1 MATPV
6 DEKISELTKL
16 LGPEMMQDV
25 LLTVIQKEKMAEQSG
40 FVAKEAK
47 SLDDMTPEEIIEYG
61 LAKKERQEQEAKE
74 KEAKESSMADEMKA
88 MREEMK
94 GHMEKMN
101 QFIGQMAGK
110 KPASSSEEEEDE
122 KKKEDA
128 PVAAVTK
135 EALPDPQTDT
145 ILKAINAQTA
155 VLKELK
161 GRVDLI
167 EKAWQE
173 APPAI
178 RSGGRPSQSSGNV
191 LNGVALTE
199 KEAQGQ
205 TNGMEGSYNGLID
218 FIVPKPGA

>member
-6 DEKISELTKL
+6 EEKISELTKL
-16 LGPEMMQDV
+16 LGPDAMQDV
-25 LLTVIQKEKMAEQSG
+25 LMQVIQKEKMAEGMG

-47 SLDDMTPEEIIEYG
+47 SLDSMTPEEIIEYG
-61 LAKKERQEQEAKE
+61 LALKERQEQEAKE
-74 KEAKESSMADEMKA
+74 KEAKKAEETTSMAQEMKA

-94 GHMEKMN
+94 GFMERFGKM
-101 QFIGQMAGK
+101 GK
-110 KPASSSEEEEDE
+110 KPAGEDDEEEDE

-128 PVAAVTK
+128 PAAVVK
-135 EALPDPQTDT
+135 EATQPDPQADT

-178 RSGGRPSQSSGNV
+178 RSGGRPSQSNGNV
-191 LNGVALTE
+191 VNGTVLTE
-199 KEAQGQ
+199 KEAQGH
-205 TNGMEGSYNGLID
+205 TNGLEGSYNGLID

>member
-6 DEKISELTKL
+6 EEKISELTKL
-16 LGPEMMQDV
+16 LGPDAMQDV
-25 LLTVIQKEKMAEQSG
+25 LMQVIQKEKMAEGMG

-47 SLDDMTPEEIIEYG
+47 SLDAMTADEIIEYG
-61 LAKKERQEQEAKE
+61 LAMKERQEQEAKE
-74 KEAKESSMADEMKA
+74 KEAKKAEETTSMADEMKA

-94 GHMEKMN
+94 GFMERFGKM
-101 QFIGQMAGK
+101 GK
-110 KPASSSEEEEDE
+110 KPAGEDEEEDE

-128 PVAAVTK
+128 PAAVVK
-135 EALPDPQTDT
+135 EATQPDPQTDV
-145 ILKAINAQTA
+145 ILKAINAQTT
-155 VLKELK
+155 VLKELQ
-161 GRVDLI
+161 GRVTLI

-178 RSGGRPSQSSGNV
+178 RSGGRPSQSNGNV

-205 TNGMEGSYNGLID
+205 TNGLEGSYNGLID

>member
-6 DEKISELTKL
+6 EEKISELTKL
-16 LGPEMMQDV
+16 LGPDAMQDV
-25 LLTVIQKEKMAEQSG
+25 LMQVIQKEKMAEGMG

-47 SLDDMTPEEIIEYG
+47 SLDSMTPEEIIEYG
-61 LAKKERQEQEAKE
+61 LALKERQEQEAKE
-74 KEAKESSMADEMKA
+74 KEAKKADETTSMADEMKA

-94 GHMEKMN
+94 GFMER
-101 QFIGQMAGK
+101 FGK
-110 KPASSSEEEEDE
+110 KPAKPEDDEEDDE

-135 EALPDPQTDT
+135 EALPDPQTDV
-145 ILKAINAQTA
+145 ILKAINAQTT
-155 VLKELK
+155 VLKELQ
-161 GRVDLI
+161 GRVTLI

-178 RSGGRPSQSSGNV
+178 RSGGRPSQSSNNIP
-191 LNGVALTE
+191 NGVALTE

-218 FIVPKPGA
+218 FIVPKPNGA

>member
-6 DEKISELTKL
+6 EEKISELTKL
-16 LGPEMMQDV
+16 LGPDAMQDV
-25 LLTVIQKEKMAEQSG
+25 LMQVIQKEKMAEGMG

-61 LAKKERQEQEAKE
+61 LALKERQEQEAKE

-94 GHMEKMN
+94 GYMEKMN

-128 PVAAVTK
+128 PVVK
-135 EALPDPQTDT
+135 EATQPDPQTDV
-145 ILKAINAQTA
+145 ILKAINAQTT
-155 VLKELK
+155 VLKELQ
-161 GRVDLI
+161 GRVTLI

-178 RSGGRPSQSSGNV
+178 RSGGRPSQSNGNV
-191 LNGVALTE
+191 LNGMALTE

-218 FIVPKPGA
+218 FIVPKPNGA

>member
-1 MATPV
+1 
-6 DEKISELTKL
+6 
-16 LGPEMMQDV
+16 
-25 LLTVIQKEKMAEQSG
+25 
-40 FVAKEAK
+40 
-47 SLDDMTPEEIIEYG
+47 
-61 LAKKERQEQEAKE
+61 
-74 KEAKESSMADEMKA
+74 MADEVKA

-94 GHMEKMN
+94 GYMEKMG
-101 QFIGQMAGK
+101 QFMGQMAGK

-128 PVAAVTK
+128 PAAVVK
-135 EALPDPQTDT
+135 EATQPDPQTDV
-145 ILKAINAQTA
+145 ILKAINAQTT

-178 RSGGRPSQSSGNV
+178 RSGGRPSQSNGNV

-205 TNGMEGSYNGLID
+205 TNGMEGSYNELVS
-218 FIVPKPGA
+218 FLVPKPGA

>member
-6 DEKISELTKL
+6 EEKISELTKL
-16 LGPEMMQDV
+16 LGPDAMQDV
-25 LLTVIQKEKMAEQSG
+25 LMQVIQKEKMAEGMG

-47 SLDDMTPEEIIEYG
+47 TLDSMTPEEIIEYG
-61 LAKKERQEQEAKE
+61 LAMKERQEKEAKE
-74 KEAKESSMADEMKA
+74 KEAKESSMADEVKA
-88 MREEMK
+88 LREEMK
-94 GHMEKMN
+94 GFMER
-101 QFIGQMAGK
+101 FGK
-110 KPASSSEEEEDE
+110 KPDKPEDDEEDE

-135 EALPDPQTDT
+135 EAQPDPQTDV

-155 VLKELK
+155 VLKELQ
-161 GRVDLI
+161 GRVTLI

-178 RSGGRPSQSSGNV
+178 RSGGRPSQSNGNV
-191 LNGVALTE
+191 LNGMALTE

>member
-6 DEKISELTKL
+6 EEKISELTKL
-16 LGPEMMQDV
+16 LGPDAMQDV
-25 LLTVIQKEKMAEQSG
+25 LMQVIQKEKMAEGMG

-47 SLDDMTPEEIIEYG
+47 SLDAMTADEIIEYG
-61 LAKKERQEQEAKE
+61 LALKERQEQEAKE

-94 GHMEKMN
+94 GYMEKMG
-101 QFIGQMAGK
+101 QMMGQMAGK
-110 KPASSSEEEEDE
+110 KPTSSDEEEEDE

-128 PVAAVTK
+128 PAAVAK
-135 EALPDPQTDT
+135 EAQPDPQTDT

-161 GRVDLI
+161 GRVEVI

-178 RSGGRPSQSSGNV
+178 RSGGRPSQSNNNV

-205 TNGMEGSYNGLID
+205 TSGLEGSYNGLLD
-218 FIVPKPGA
+218 FIIPKPGV

>member
-47 SLDDMTPEEIIEYG
+47 TLDDMTPEEIIEYG
-61 LAKKERQEQEAKE
+61 LAMKERQEKEAKE
-74 KEAKESSMADEMKA
+74 KEAKESSMADEVKA
-88 MREEMK
+88 LREEMK
-94 GHMEKMN
+94 GFMER
-101 QFIGQMAGK
+101 FGK
-110 KPASSSEEEEDE
+110 RPAKPEDDEEDE
-122 KKKEDA
+122 KKKEDE

-135 EALPDPQTDT
+135 EAAQPDPQTDV
-145 ILKAINAQTA
+145 ILKAINAQTT
-155 VLKELK
+155 VLKELQ
-161 GRVDLI
+161 GRVTLI

-178 RSGGRPSQSSGNV
+178 RSGGRPSQSNGNV
-191 LNGVALTE
+191 LNGMALTE

-218 FIVPKPGA
+218 FIVPKPNGA

>member
-6 DEKISELTKL
+6 EEKISELTKL
-16 LGPEMMQDV
+16 LGPDAMQDV
-25 LLTVIQKEKMAEQSG
+25 LMQVIQKEKMAEGMG

-47 SLDDMTPEEIIEYG
+47 SLDSMTPEEIIEYG
-61 LAKKERQEQEAKE
+61 LAMKERQEQEAKE

-94 GHMEKMN
+94 GYMEKMN

-128 PVAAVTK
+128 PVVK
-135 EALPDPQTDT
+135 EATQPDPQTDV
-145 ILKAINAQTA
+145 ILKAINAQTT
-155 VLKELK
+155 VLKELQ
-161 GRVDLI
+161 GRVTLI

-173 APPAI
+173 APPVV
-178 RSGGRPSQSSGNV
+178 RSGGRPSQSSNNIP
-191 LNGVALTE
+191 NGVALTE

>member
-6 DEKISELTKL
+6 EEKISELTKL
-16 LGPEMMQDV
+16 LGPDAMQDV
-25 LLTVIQKEKMAEQSG
+25 LMQVIQKEKMAEGMG

-47 SLDDMTPEEIIEYG
+47 TLDSMTPEEIIEYG
-61 LAKKERQEQEAKE
+61 LAMKERQEQEAKE
-74 KEAKESSMADEMKA
+74 KEAKKAEETTSMAQEMKA

-94 GHMEKMN
+94 GFMERFGKM
-101 QFIGQMAGK
+101 GK
-110 KPASSSEEEEDE
+110 KPAGEDEEEDE

-135 EALPDPQTDT
+135 EALPDPQTDV
-145 ILKAINAQTA
+145 ILKAINAQTT
-155 VLKELK
+155 VLKELQ
-161 GRVDLI
+161 GRVTLI

-178 RSGGRPSQSSGNV
+178 RSGGRPSQSSNNIP
-191 LNGVALTE
+191 NGVALTE